1 MGLFDADQDVENEE
15 VRIHVPEESSG
26 KTGSRLEDEAKDK
39 LTDESSDV
47 TLEDVHRQ
55 NKEILKLLKQKFG
68 EEESGSSGS
77 DRGQD
82 MAGGGMD
89 GIL

>member
-39 LTDESSDV
+39 LTDDSSDV

-55 NKEILKLLKQKFG
+55 NKEILQLLRDKFG
-68 EEESGSSGS
+68 EEESGSSGTDQ
-77 DRGQD
+77 DRD
-82 MAGGGMD
+82 LNGGGMD